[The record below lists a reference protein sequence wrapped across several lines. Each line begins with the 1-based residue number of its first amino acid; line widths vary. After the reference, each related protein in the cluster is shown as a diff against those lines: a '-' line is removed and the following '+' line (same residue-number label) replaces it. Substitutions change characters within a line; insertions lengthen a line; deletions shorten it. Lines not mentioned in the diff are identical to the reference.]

1 MDFRSIVSFLGVDE
15 NEAEEL
21 GRLLADTL
29 ASDLAKIRQSLKDD
43 DLDAVAFVTHSIKG
57 AAGNLGFGRPA
68 QLAATLETLARAGQ
82 GDGLDDLV
90 AELQIFLDALNSSLA
105 GR

>member
-21 GRLLADTL
+21 GLLLANTL

-43 DLDAVAFVTHSIKG
+43 DLDAVAFVAHSIKG
-57 AAGNLGFGRPA
+57 AAGNLGFERPA
-68 QLAATLETLARAGQ
+68 QLASTLETSAREEVT
-82 GDGLDDLV
+82 DGIDDLIS
-90 AELQIFLDALNSSLA
+90 ELQVFLDALNSSLA